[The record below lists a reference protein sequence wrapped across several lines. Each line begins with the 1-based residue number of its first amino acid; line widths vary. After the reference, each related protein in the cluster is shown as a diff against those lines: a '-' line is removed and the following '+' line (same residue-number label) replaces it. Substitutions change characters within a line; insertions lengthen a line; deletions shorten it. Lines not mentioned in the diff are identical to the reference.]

1 MNFKRQSQLVL
12 VFLILIFTSFTISCT
27 EKMSLRTA
35 SLIIETVNGTS
46 VPLLVEIAQ
55 SSDEQEKGYMGR
67 EVIPDGTGMIFVYN
81 SDRQMHFWM
90 KNTPHALS
98 IAFVDSEGVIREIQ
112 NMKPFSLDPISSE
125 RSVRY
130 ALEVP
135 SLWYERMQINIG
147 DRLRSINSEI
157 SLSQALLEAL

>member
-1 MNFKRQSQLVL
+1 
-12 VFLILIFTSFTISCT
+12 
-27 EKMSLRTA
+27 MSLRTA